1 MPDQPTDTNKN
12 AIKVALAAALGSAL
26 GIITAVRSLT
36 AGKRAVDSGQD
47 ALTPQPPSPVGKG
60 EPDRNDLNGIPRNF
74 PRVPPP
80 VSGGRVPSGQM
91 GVDLSTGQSD
101 WERLP
106 PAHLPRP
113 TYWPVVLAF
122 AVVLLAWGVV
132 TTLAI
137 SVIGALMLALA
148 LGGWIGELRHGH
160 E

>member
-1 MPDQPTDTNKN
+1 MPDQPTDTNRN
-12 AIKVALAAALGSAL
+12 AIKVALGAALGSAL
-26 GIITAVRSLT
+26 GIITAVRTLS
-36 AGKRAVDSGQD
+36 GGQRAVHSEQQVEGSDEVGAHSRTPSGLD
-47 ALTPQPPSPVGKG
+47 APSQSSVPSP
-60 EPDRNDLNGIPRNF
+60 EPF
-74 PRVPPP
+74 PPQHAT
-80 VSGGRVPSGQM
+80 GRP
-91 GVDLSTGQSD
+91 D

-122 AVVLLAWGVV
+122 AIVLLAWGVV

-137 SVIGALMLALA
+137 TVIGLVIFALG

>member
-1 MPDQPTDTNKN
+1 MPDQPTDTNRN
-12 AIKVALAAALGSAL
+12 AIKVALGAALGSAL
-26 GIITAVRSLT
+26 GIITAVRTLSR
-36 AGKRAVDSGQD
+36 GKRAAGSDEVGAPLVG
-47 ALTPQPPSPVGKG
+47 ALPDEEGERASTIPERAHTRGAPTAQP
-60 EPDRNDLNGIPRNF
+60 
-74 PRVPPP
+74 
-80 VSGGRVPSGQM
+80 
-91 GVDLSTGQSD
+91 STGRPD

-137 SVIGALMLALA
+137 TVIGLALLA
-148 LGGWIGELRHGH
+148 LGLGGWIGELRHGH

>member
-1 MPDQPTDTNKN
+1 MPDQPTDTNRN
-12 AIKVALAAALGSAL
+12 AIKVAIGAALGSAL
-26 GIITAVRSLT
+26 GIITAVRTLSG
-36 AGKRAVDSGQD
+36 GKRAAGSGQQAVDSGQAVLD
-47 ALTPQPPSPVGKG
+47 QEANENKDGHTENATVQQSPQFSV
-60 EPDRNDLNGIPRNF
+60 LSSQSF
-74 PRVPPP
+74 PTHP
-80 VSGGRVPSGQM
+80 
-91 GVDLSTGQSD
+91 D

-122 AVVLLAWGVV
+122 GIVLLAWGVV

-137 SVIGALMLALA
+137 TVIGLVLFALG